1 MLKKVL
7 GFWDVT
13 LLGIGLIIGAGIYV
27 LIGEAW
33 AISGPGIPYAF
44 TIAGIS
50 ALFTANSFAKLSV
63 KYPGNQSI
71 YEYVKHSFG
80 DNVGFLA
87 FWMTVMSIVS
97 TIAAV
102 ALGFGNYF
110 TYFGVN
116 QKLAALGVLIIC
128 AGINVIGAKITSSI
142 NNIITVIESS
152 GLVAI
157 ILIAFLR
164 GSMPV
169 IAFTPGVLRAT
180 SLIFFAYLGFGAIT
194 TAMEETINAKVT
206 IPKAI
211 LASVI
216 ICTVLYL
223 LTSVSFLALRGE
235 RNAPIASA
243 AKNALG
249 PVAGSVFALIAI
261 FSTSNTVLLSF
272 FQGSR
277 LVYGA
282 GKMLRSSKLSA
293 TRKGVPINGILIVLG
308 FSALFLSN
316 NIIFAADTSNLLLL
330 SVFALINFSAL
341 QRSMEGI
348 FSKITGVSALAGI
361 ATSVLLISHIEYWIA
376 AAFVTGVG
384 ALLKIARK
392 RNITARAI
400 REL

>member
-1 MLKKVL
+1 ML

-33 AISGPGIPYAF
+33 AISGSGIPYAF
-44 TIAGIS
+44 AIAGTS
-50 ALFTANSFAKLSV
+50 ALFTANSFAKLAV
-63 KYPGNQSI
+63 KYPGNQSV

-80 DNVGFLA
+80 DDFGFLA

-110 TYFGVN
+110 TYFGFN
-116 QKLAALGVLIIC
+116 QKIAALAVLVIC
-128 AGINVIGAKITSSI
+128 ACINIIGAKITSGI
-142 NNIITVIESS
+142 NNIITIIESS
-152 GLVAI
+152 GLVVI
-157 ILIAFLR
+157 ILIALMK

-169 IAFTPGVLRAT
+169 IEFTPGVLRAT

-194 TAMEETINAKVT
+194 TAMEETKNAKVT

-211 LASVI
+211 LASVLV
-216 ICTVLYL
+216 CTILYI
-223 LTSVSFLALRGE
+223 LTSLAFLSLNGE
-235 RNAPIASA
+235 RDAPIASA

-249 PVAGSVFALIAI
+249 PVVGSVFALIAI
-261 FSTSNTVLLSF
+261 FATSNTVLLSF

-282 GKMLRSSKLSA
+282 GKMLGSSNLSA
-293 TRKGVPINGILIVLG
+293 TRNGVPLNGILIVLG

-316 NIIFAADTSNLLLL
+316 DIVFAADTSNLLLL
-330 SVFALINFSAL
+330 SVFAMINFSAL
-341 QRSMEGI
+341 QRSMEGV
-348 FSKITGVSALAGI
+348 FDKLTGLSAIGGI
-361 ATSVLLISHIEYWIA
+361 VTSILLISRIQYWIA
-376 AAFVTGVG
+376 AAFVTGAG
-384 ALLKIARK
+384 ALLKIAGK
-392 RNITARAI
+392 RDITVKMSPHI
-400 REL
+400 